1 MFKQVLIYIGRLW
14 SYLHPLR
21 LRQNIKAA
29 YTYLYTG
36 YYARQMKQFGSKSRI
51 IPTLS
56 NFLGGKYIS
65 IGSNC
70 TFGIGCIL
78 TAWDSYHDQHFTPTI
93 TIGNNCSFGNHSHI
107 TAIHQIIIGDN
118 LLTGP
123 NVLITDNSHGQ
134 NTTLA
139 ELQMAP
145 NQRPLYS
152 KGAVHIGNNVWIGQ
166 NACIM
171 PGVTIAD
178 GAIIAANSVV
188 THDIPAYSIAA
199 GVPAK
204 VIKHIE

>member
-1 MFKQVLIYIGRLW
+1 MFKQVLTYIGRLW

-21 LRQNIKAA
+21 LRQNIKAT

-51 IPTLS
+51 IPTLN

-65 IGSNC
+65 IGNNC
-70 TFGIGCIL
+70 TLRKGCIL
-78 TAWDSYHDQHFTPTI
+78 TAWDSFQDQHFTPII
-93 TIGNNCSFGNHSHI
+93 TIGNNCSIGDHSHI
-107 TAIHQIIIGDN
+107 TAINQIIIGDN

-134 NTTLA
+134 NTTLS

-152 KGAVHIGNNVWIGQ
+152 KGTVHIGNNVWIGQ

-178 GAIIAANSVV
+178 GVIIAANSVV
-188 THDIPAYSIAA
+188 THDIPAYSVAA
-199 GVPAK
+199 GSPAK